1 MQNNNIHFSL
11 TTNGILLDDSIIEL
25 INKYNITIQISL
37 DGMKKTHDEN
47 RIFYNGKGSFEIVLN
62 KLKKLQRKCNKNCFQ
77 IASVVTPKTVKDFY
91 ENFIFFI
98 ENGFTQIVTTCCS
111 DYSWASS
118 DFSEFEKQLHL
129 IGDKY
134 IECYKNNIYIDF
146 SLFNKNISNSI
157 NGLIK
162 RECDAITGEIA
173 ILPNGSILPCG
184 GFVGCHNEKDFYIG
198 DIYNGIDDNKAKS
211 YLKFN
216 SRLENNECK
225 NCKLFHRCQ
234 NDCLALNNRVNK
246 NVLIPDE
253 VTCQLNQIAIKESD
267 RIFYYK

>member
-1 MQNNNIHFSL
+1 
-11 TTNGILLDDSIIEL
+11 
-25 INKYNITIQISL
+25 
-37 DGMKKTHDEN
+37 MKKTHDEN

-134 IECYKNNIYIDF
+134 IECYKNNIYIYRFF
-146 SLFNKNISNSI
+146 SI
-157 NGLIK
+157 
-162 RECDAITGEIA
+162 
-173 ILPNGSILPCG
+173 
-184 GFVGCHNEKDFYIG
+184 
-198 DIYNGIDDNKAKS
+198 
-211 YLKFN
+211 
-216 SRLENNECK
+216 
-225 NCKLFHRCQ
+225 
-234 NDCLALNNRVNK
+234 
-246 NVLIPDE
+246 
-253 VTCQLNQIAIKESD
+253 
-267 RIFYYK
+267 